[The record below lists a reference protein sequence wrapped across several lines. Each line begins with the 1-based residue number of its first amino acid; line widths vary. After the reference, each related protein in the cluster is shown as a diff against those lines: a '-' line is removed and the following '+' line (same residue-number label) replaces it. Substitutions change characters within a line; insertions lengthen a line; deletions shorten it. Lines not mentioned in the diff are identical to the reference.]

1 MTATAA
7 SSSNSRP
14 ARVLI
19 LGAGRIGQALAHLI
33 RGGNSGAVVH
43 LWDNQVGLIPDQPEL
58 SAALAETALVFL
70 CVPSWALR
78 TAILQ
83 CLSSLTENA
92 SVISLSKGLE
102 PESGMTSAELLAE
115 LSPHRPWAV
124 FGGPMIAEDLQRD
137 RPGHGVVATRHDV
150 IYRQLQDLFQ
160 GTNMEVE
167 MSPQPEAVALIGVIK
182 NAYAAAVGVG
192 VGLRWSADEQRRL
205 FDRCFA
211 ELVELGHQL
220 NIDDDIL
227 QGTAGAG
234 DFITTASSANSRNR
248 RAGIQLAQSG
258 LMDQHSE
265 AIHSLPYLVK
275 RVDDT
280 RRFPILRAL
289 AGAVLHQVQPE
300 KAFGPLRSG

>member
-1 MTATAA
+1 MTATAG

-14 ARVLI
+14 ACALI
-19 LGAGRIGQALAHLI
+19 VGAGRIGQALAHLI
-33 RGGNSGAVVH
+33 RGGNSGATVR

-58 SAALAETALVFL
+58 SAALAEVNLVFL
-70 CVPSWALR
+70 CVPSWSLR
-78 TAILQ
+78 SAVLQ
-83 CLSSLTENA
+83 CLPSLPESA

-102 PESGMTSAELLAE
+102 PESDMTSAELLAE
-115 LSPHRPWAV
+115 LLPHHPWAV

-137 RPGHGVVATRHDV
+137 RPGHGVVATRHDN
-150 IYRQLQDLFQ
+150 IFQQLQDVFQ
-160 GTNMEVE
+160 GTTMEVE
-167 MSPQPEAVALIGVIK
+167 LAAQPEAVALIGVVK

-192 VGLRWSADEQRRL
+192 AGLGWSADEQQRL
-205 FDRCFA
+205 FDRCFT
-211 ELVELGHQL
+211 ELVELGRRL

-234 DFITTASSANSRNR
+234 DFITTASSPNSRNR
-248 RAGIQLAQSG
+248 RAGLQLGQSG

-280 RRFPILRAL
+280 QGYPILRAL
-289 AGAVLHQVQPE
+289 ADIVLHQVQPA
-300 KAFGPLRSG
+300 KAFGPLRSE